1 MSVRIQLRYKVANPL
16 LSNFGDKTKSRSEWK
31 SFLLD
36 KLQLSIYSFVTNLQS
51 IVDLRL
57 ISELY
62 IYYIEKLN
70 TTFAFLHVNSSS
82 NQIVTASKPP
92 DRAKQLCHL
101 DPFNHQTSAK
111 NLVIINFPQTPA

>member
-1 MSVRIQLRYKVANPL
+1 MANPL

-62 IYYIEKLN
+62 IYYIVGWLWV
-70 TTFAFLHVNSSS
+70 FFPFLKVLGGR
-82 NQIVTASKPP
+82 VV
-92 DRAKQLCHL
+92 DHL
-101 DPFNHQTSAK
+101 FLIKD
-111 NLVIINFPQTPA
+111 